1 MQLQMN
7 VVLDYRTVLGSQ
19 MVLYAIV
26 VSLLDLL
33 LRMFAMQH
41 MIWRVPDSE
50 DAKVMATGVE
60 VLHSV
65 LKVSESCS
73 RYQMSFQST
82 I

>member
-1 MQLQMN
+1 MN
-7 VVLDYRTVLGSQ
+7 VVLDYRTVLSSQ
-19 MVLYAIV
+19 VVLSAIV

-33 LRMFAMQH
+33 LPMFATRH

-65 LKVSESCS
+65 LKVSEIIAGVKCHS
-73 RYQMSFQST
+73 RVQYSH
-82 I
+82 